1 MTHTCLAVLTSLQLG
16 LLSSMHSTKYISAV
30 SSRGV
35 THGLSLLGV
44 FIYKYLADTSFV
56 TVSCRTSAQGFV
68 SQQMATNVL
77 QRLLSIVSYKQY
89 HYNKDRSKQLLINCY
104 NAYVY
109 TLLYAMAY

>member
-1 MTHTCLAVLTSLQLG
+1 MTHACLAVLTSLHLG
-16 LLSSMHSTKYISAV
+16 LLSSVHSAKYVSAV

-68 SQQMATNVL
+68 SQQMATKVL
-77 QRLLSIVSYKQY
+77 ERLLSIV
-89 HYNKDRSKQLLINCY
+89 CY
-104 NAYVY
+104 EQ
-109 TLLYAMAY
+109 